1 MEFKIIATIGP
12 SSNKHDILERLKD
25 RGASFFRINL
35 SHTEEDEVE
44 LKIKEL
50 IGYNIPVILDTEGS
64 QVRSGNSQEIFYNEG
79 GEVKVHEK
87 KVDCDS
93 NNLFLTPTGI
103 IKLLNIGDLISIDF
117 NSLLL
122 RVFDKS
128 TLNLEYIKCKVLI
141 EGKIGGKKAVQIDS
155 PAFNLPFLSNK
166 DYLAIQLAKK
176 YKIRHFTLSFTESK
190 KDVELFRK
198 IYPGAILYSKIES
211 KKGLD
216 NFLEIAKASDGIL
229 IDRGDLS
236 NQVPL
241 EKIPLIQKFILKN
254 VRNLGKEAFVATNTL
269 EQMSFSLKPNMA
281 EVNDII
287 NTILDGA
294 TGIALT
300 KETAVGQYPVET
312 LNMIKT
318 LINQVKFINNN
329 KGKSILS
336 RIEKSN
342 YLYGQEYP
350 ELLEK
355 PHGGSLVNRLL
366 LNFPINN
373 IPKKNIEID
382 ENSLIDIGQIANGAF
397 SPLDGFMKSKDF
409 YSVLNDMRLNSGVVW
424 PIPIVLR
431 VNKNI
436 TEKLKEG
443 EELSLTFKGEVYGIL
458 HLEEIYKI
466 NKAESSLKIYGTLDT
481 VHPGVKKFLEDGEYL
496 LGGKIRLIK
505 IRDSPNSLY
514 ELSPR
519 QTRKIFA
526 ERGWSKVLG
535 FHTRNV
541 IHRSHEFIQLEG
553 LKISLCDGLL
563 IHPIAGKKKS
573 GDFETEIIINSY
585 EKMMEHFYPKSKILF
600 SVLTTYPR
608 YAGPREAL
616 FTALVKKNFGCSH
629 FIVGRDHTG
638 VEHFYKPESSYEIFD
653 KFEKEEIGIVP
664 IKFNNVFYSALE
676 NRYIHESEF
685 TDYPEDQKM
694 YISET
699 VGREILKAGKTPPE
713 WFMRPEISELILKK
727 IKSGEKVFVD

>member
-12 SSNKHDILERLKD
+12 GSNKKDILEKLKD
-25 RGASFFRINL
+25 RGAAFFRINL
-35 SHTEEDEVE
+35 SHTEEEDVE
-44 LKIKEL
+44 SRIKDL
-50 IGYNIPVILDTEGS
+50 IGYKVPIILDTEGS
-64 QVRSGNSQEIFYNEG
+64 QVRSGNNLEIFYKEG
-79 GEVKVHEK
+79 GEVKIYEK
-87 KVDCDS
+87 KVNCDS
-93 NNLFLTPTGI
+93 NNLFLTPTGV

-128 TLNLEYIKCKVLI
+128 TLKDGYIRCRVLI
-141 EGKIGGKKAVQIDS
+141 EGKVGGKKAAQIDS
-155 PAFNLPFLSNK
+155 PTFSLPFLSNK
-166 DYLAIQLAKK
+166 DYLAIELAKK
-176 YKIRHFTLSFTESK
+176 YKIKHFTLSFTESK
-190 KDVELFRK
+190 KDVELFRR
-198 IYPGAILYSKIES
+198 IYPGAIAYSKIES
-211 KKGLD
+211 KRGLE
-216 NFLEIAKASDGIL
+216 NFLEITKISDGIL

-236 NQVPL
+236 NQIPL

-254 VRNLGKEAFVATNTL
+254 VRSLGKEAFVATNTL
-269 EQMSFSLKPNMA
+269 EQMSFSLKPNRA

-287 NTILDGA
+287 NTVLDGA

-318 LINQVKFINNN
+318 LVDQIKFINKY
-329 KGKSILS
+329 KGKSIIS

-342 YLYGQEYP
+342 YLYSQEHP

-355 PHGGSLVNRLL
+355 PHGGRLINRNL
-366 LNFPINN
+366 LNFPIAN

-382 ENSLIDIGQIANGAF
+382 ENSLTDTEQIANGAF
-397 SPLDGFMKSKDF
+397 SPLEGFMKSKDF
-409 YSVLNDMRLNSGVVW
+409 YSVINSMRLANGVVW

-431 VNKNI
+431 VNRNI
-436 TEKLKEG
+436 AEGLKEG
-443 EELSLTFKGEVYGIL
+443 EELSLTFKGQVYGIL

-466 NKAESSLKIYGTLDT
+466 NKDECSLKIYGTKDT
-481 VHPGVKKFLEDGEYL
+481 THPGVKKFLEDGEYL
-496 LGGKIRLIK
+496 LGGKITLIK

-514 ELSPR
+514 ELSPK

-563 IHPIAGKKKS
+563 IHPVAGKKKS
-573 GDFETEIIINSY
+573 GDFETNVIIGSY
-585 EKMMEHFYPKSKILF
+585 EKMMENFYPKSKVLF
-600 SVLTTYPR
+600 SVLSTYSR

-616 FTALVKKNFGCSH
+616 FTALIRKNFGCSH

-638 VEHFYKPESSYEIFD
+638 VGNFYNPESSHEIFD
-653 KFEKEEIGIVP
+653 KFNKEEIGIVP
-664 IKFNNVFYSALE
+664 IKFNNVFYSSIE

-685 TDYPEDQKM
+685 SDYPEDQKM
-694 YISET
+694 HISGT
-699 VGREILKAGKTPPE
+699 LGRETLKAGKALPE
-713 WFMRPEISELILKK
+713 WFMRPEISELILRK
-727 IKSGEKVFVD
+727 IKNGEKVFVE